1 MATAE
6 TKTIQ
11 KTTEQTVVVKADQAQ
26 NFKLEIPRTAVGHI
40 DIVDVDIVLTLK
52 NGQKVVLAEGA
63 IDAIGGGQASIHF
76 SDTALSLQD
85 AVKDVGEVKI
95 DANTPQVGSNAS
107 DSNTTQSTPV
117 AEAQRHPNIVVDA
130 PDTAAVVA
138 DPSGASLG
146 KMVQEGVSNQPPQ
159 VVKLDLNT
167 KAGESDSSFD
177 VPPAAPS
184 VNNPPAKFVT
194 VTNAIPLQ
202 FSLLAQ
208 TGESVVAG
216 VRYGSYGATGADAIS
231 TIAMQ
236 AAPQIISDVAV
247 GETVQANV
255 QAGVSFIKLL
265 HIEYTGGAT
274 PSALVLT
281 GLPADVTIP
290 GLVRAADGSYSINLS
305 TMANTLGAGQY
316 DIPLQ
321 YLVQGVNASNP
332 VHESFRVTANLIGDI
347 AGTVENVAVSVAV
360 VIKDVSQAS
369 DLNYID
375 PSTGVSALVLPAQG
389 IGYDITAAGNNH
401 ITGGS
406 SNDII
411 YSGTG
416 NNVLDGAAGVNT
428 LSYSNAASGQ
438 VINLQTGLVTGSAG
452 NDTVSNFQIVV
463 GSAGSDNITGASS
476 TLSMSGG
483 SGGDDT
489 FDGGH
494 GGVVGAAGTITGSA
508 TGNNTLTFVNETVA
522 GAAGGVIVNLATGAV
537 SGAYGVEVVSNIQN
551 VIGGSGN
558 DFLTG
563 GSSTKTLS
571 GGAGGNDTFDGGG
584 GNVTVTGSS
593 SGTNTLTFAQASG
606 PVTVDLQTGTATGYG
621 TETLTHIQSVIGSS
635 YADLIVAAADS
646 SVISGGAAGNDTID
660 ASQTAAVISG
670 SATGNNVLT
679 FANDVNAVN
688 VNLQLQYYDGGYGAG
703 SASNIQN
710 VVGSTHNDVLIGA
723 LNTRSISGDGGNDV
737 FDGGGG
743 GSVSTPEQ
751 IIGGATGTN
760 TLTFAAAGQGVNVD
774 LQAGTATGYGVQH
787 ITNVQ
792 KIIGSAYNDTIVGA
806 LTTLSLSGGQG
817 GIDLFDGGGGNETIT
832 GSSSGDN
839 TVTYANAKNGVVVD
853 LGSGVATGYGNET
866 LIAIQRIT
874 GSNFADN
881 LTGTS
886 TTALLSGGAGGADTF
901 NPGGGGTVTAQETIA
916 GSSSGNN
923 TVTYATATSG
933 VTVNLATGLATGY
946 GNQILSNIQN
956 VVGSSLSDTLT
967 GTTTT
972 LSLSGGTGGNDTFD
986 GGGGNVTIA
995 GSSTGNNTV
1004 MFANDTAG
1012 AVTVNLKTGTVTGA
1026 YGNETL
1032 SNIQNIV
1039 GSSFADT
1046 LTAGAT
1052 TRSLSGGAG
1061 GDDTFDGGGAN
1072 VTIAGS
1078 TTGSNTLTFAN
1089 DTASGVSVNLQTGS
1103 VTGGYGTET
1112 VSNIQ
1117 RVIGSSFADTLTG
1130 TATTVSLSGGTG
1142 GADTFNPGG
1151 GGTVTAQETIAGSSS
1166 GNNTVTYAT
1175 ATSGVTVNLATG
1187 LATGYGNQTLSNIQ
1201 KVTGSSFADTLTG
1214 TTTTLSLSGGAGGND
1229 TFDAGSGGTSTAQ
1242 ETITGGT
1249 GGVNTL
1255 TYAGVAAGATTRSL
1269 SGGAGGDDT
1278 FDGGGA
1284 NVTIAG
1290 STTGSNTLTFAN
1302 DTVSAV
1308 SVNLQTGS
1316 VTGGYGTETVSNI
1329 QRVIGSSFAD
1339 TLTGTATTVSL
1350 SGGTGGADTFSP
1362 GGGGSAA
1369 VQETILGSTSG
1380 QNTISYAGAAAGV
1393 TVNLATGLATGFG
1406 FQTISNIQ
1414 KVIGSGFSDTLTGS
1428 ATTLSLSGGAGGDD
1442 TFSPGAGGTSTVQE
1456 SITGSSTGN
1465 NTVTYAGAAAVVVNM
1480 QTNRVTGSGFQTL
1493 ANIQNVIG
1501 SANADT
1507 FLASATTKSFDGGS
1521 GGNDTFDGGGFGTAS
1536 APLLISGSVTG
1547 VNTLTFASS
1556 TGGVNVNLQTGAV
1569 TGAYGVETIS
1579 RIQQVI
1585 GSKFA
1590 DTITGVASGNAT
1602 IDGGGGADNII
1613 GGAGNNTLTFAKA
1626 GAGGVVVNLQSGI
1639 ATGYGTGTE
1648 TISGAIQNVI
1658 GSAGNDV
1665 LTAGTGTLSLNGGSA
1680 GNDTFDGSAQGTA
1693 ATPLL
1698 LTGSASGSNTVTFSH
1713 ATGAVNV
1720 NLQSG
1725 VVTGAYGVE
1734 TLSLIRT
1741 VIGSTFGDTIT
1752 GVTSGNATIDAG
1764 GGADNII
1771 GGAGNNT
1778 LTYANAG
1785 AGGVVVNLQTGLA
1798 TGYGSGTETISGAIQ
1813 NVIGSAGADFMTAGA
1828 GTLSLS
1834 GGTAGNDTFDGGG
1847 VGTAAAPLVI
1857 AGSSS
1862 GTGNTL
1868 TFAAATGGVTANL
1881 NTGSVTGAYGVETV
1895 SRIQSV
1901 IGSAYADV
1909 ITGSATATSLNG
1921 GAGGNDTFDGGGGN
1935 VVITGSTSGFNTL
1948 TFANDTAG
1956 GVVVNLQTHLVTGA
1970 YGNETVTNIH
1980 NVIGSSFSD
1989 VLTGTTT
1996 TLSLNGGT
2004 GGNDTFDGGG
2014 GGTVAA
2020 PLVITGST
2028 TGTNVLTFAHDTIA
2042 GDPGAVN
2049 VNFLTH
2055 AVTGGYGIET
2065 VTNIHNVIGSV
2076 SGNDVIVGDNFGDS
2090 LTAGNGNVSITGGTG
2105 NDTIIGGTGSDTL
2118 FGGAGND
2125 ILTAGAGVVNITGG
2139 SGNDTINAAL
2149 ATGGA
2154 ILGGVGRAATDQD
2167 LAIVGSAFNTAMQTN
2182 AANNHIDLGGGVNTL
2197 QLNWQSAATTSY
2209 NFSTVSAAI
2218 RDVSTIDLTHNTAA
2232 SSVTYTISAADIIA
2246 MTPAASVNL
2255 KLSSG
2260 DFLNVA
2266 LTAGQTVAIGGG
2278 GATEVVKDA
2287 SANIIATIHLT

>member
-202 FSLLAQ
+202 FSPLAQ

-305 TMANTLGAGQY
+305 TMASTLGAGQY

-760 TLTFAAAGQGVNVD
+760 TLTFAAAGQGVKVGP
-774 LQAGTATGYGVQH
+774 QAGTATGYGVQH

-1004 MFANDTAG
+1004 TFANDTAG

-1187 LATGYGNQTLSNIQ
+1187 LATGYGNQILSNIQ
-1201 KVTGSSFADTLTG
+1201 NVVGSSLSDTLTG
-1214 TTTTLSLSGGAGGND
+1214 TTTTLSLSGGTGGND
-1229 TFDAGSGGTSTAQ
+1229 TFDGGGGNVTIAGSSTGNNTVTFANDTAGAVTVNLKTGTVTGAYGN
-1242 ETITGGT
+1242 ETLSNIQNIVGSSFAD
-1249 GGVNTL
+1249 TL
-1255 TYAGVAAGATTRSL
+1255 TAGATTRSL

-1302 DTVSAV
+1302 DTASGV

-1350 SGGTGGADTFSP
+1350 SGGTGGADTFNP
-1362 GGGGSAA
+1362 GGGGTVTA
-1369 VQETILGSTSG
+1369 QETIAGSSSGNNTVTYATATS
-1380 QNTISYAGAAAGV
+1380 GV
-1393 TVNLATGLATGFG
+1393 TVNLATGLATGYG
-1406 FQTISNIQ
+1406 NQILSNIQ
-1414 KVIGSGFSDTLTGS
+1414 KVTGSSFADTLTGTT
-1428 ATTLSLSGGAGGDD
+1428 TTLSLSGGAGD
-1442 TFSPGAGGTSTVQE
+1442 
-1456 SITGSSTGN
+1456 
-1465 NTVTYAGAAAVVVNM
+1465 
-1480 QTNRVTGSGFQTL
+1480 
-1493 ANIQNVIG
+1493 
-1501 SANADT
+1501 
-1507 FLASATTKSFDGGS
+1507 
-1521 GGNDTFDGGGFGTAS
+1521 
-1536 APLLISGSVTG
+1536 
-1547 VNTLTFASS
+1547 
-1556 TGGVNVNLQTGAV
+1556 
-1569 TGAYGVETIS
+1569 
-1579 RIQQVI
+1579 
-1585 GSKFA
+1585 
-1590 DTITGVASGNAT
+1590 
-1602 IDGGGGADNII
+1602 
-1613 GGAGNNTLTFAKA
+1613 
-1626 GAGGVVVNLQSGI
+1626 
-1639 ATGYGTGTE
+1639 
-1648 TISGAIQNVI
+1648 
-1658 GSAGNDV
+1658 
-1665 LTAGTGTLSLNGGSA
+1665 
-1680 GNDTFDGSAQGTA
+1680 
-1693 ATPLL
+1693 
-1698 LTGSASGSNTVTFSH
+1698 
-1713 ATGAVNV
+1713 
-1720 NLQSG
+1720 
-1725 VVTGAYGVE
+1725 
-1734 TLSLIRT
+1734 
-1741 VIGSTFGDTIT
+1741 
-1752 GVTSGNATIDAG
+1752 
-1764 GGADNII
+1764 
-1771 GGAGNNT
+1771 
-1778 LTYANAG
+1778 
-1785 AGGVVVNLQTGLA
+1785 
-1798 TGYGSGTETISGAIQ
+1798 
-1813 NVIGSAGADFMTAGA
+1813 
-1828 GTLSLS
+1828 
-1834 GGTAGNDTFDGGG
+1834 
-1847 VGTAAAPLVI
+1847 
-1857 AGSSS
+1857 
-1862 GTGNTL
+1862 
-1868 TFAAATGGVTANL
+1868 
-1881 NTGSVTGAYGVETV
+1881 
-1895 SRIQSV
+1895 
-1901 IGSAYADV
+1901 
-1909 ITGSATATSLNG
+1909 
-1921 GAGGNDTFDGGGGN
+1921 
-1935 VVITGSTSGFNTL
+1935 
-1948 TFANDTAG
+1948 
-1956 GVVVNLQTHLVTGA
+1956 
-1970 YGNETVTNIH
+1970 
-1980 NVIGSSFSD
+1980 
-1989 VLTGTTT
+1989 
-1996 TLSLNGGT
+1996 
-2004 GGNDTFDGGG
+2004 
-2014 GGTVAA
+2014 
-2020 PLVITGST
+2020 
-2028 TGTNVLTFAHDTIA
+2028 
-2042 GDPGAVN
+2042 
-2049 VNFLTH
+2049 
-2055 AVTGGYGIET
+2055 
-2065 VTNIHNVIGSV
+2065 
-2076 SGNDVIVGDNFGDS
+2076 
-2090 LTAGNGNVSITGGTG
+2090 
-2105 NDTIIGGTGSDTL
+2105 
-2118 FGGAGND
+2118 
-2125 ILTAGAGVVNITGG
+2125 
-2139 SGNDTINAAL
+2139 
-2149 ATGGA
+2149 
-2154 ILGGVGRAATDQD
+2154 
-2167 LAIVGSAFNTAMQTN
+2167 
-2182 AANNHIDLGGGVNTL
+2182 
-2197 QLNWQSAATTSY
+2197 
-2209 NFSTVSAAI
+2209 
-2218 RDVSTIDLTHNTAA
+2218 
-2232 SSVTYTISAADIIA
+2232 
-2246 MTPAASVNL
+2246 
-2255 KLSSG
+2255 
-2260 DFLNVA
+2260 
-2266 LTAGQTVAIGGG
+2266 
-2278 GATEVVKDA
+2278 
-2287 SANIIATIHLT
+2287 